1 MSDWFR
7 KRSWTPE
14 DQADFWRRHRRC
26 RSDYDRAQ
34 FLSIQAFHLAE
45 TRQRELMEAAMKLL
59 NLMIAEFPEPSQLSC
74 AHVERGDIFLQ
85 RGRVDE
91 ALAEYRKAIAQERV
105 HPEARTQCWLSFG
118 WTAVMHHRTELY
130 HEAERILS
138 EREAEAMFPV
148 NFYRLHAIRSII
160 CQSRGDINTARAH
173 AEAAL
178 REASKTHSGF
188 RYHPN
193 LGLVTSYNGDIRRL
207 LEEVLN
213 D

>member
-1 MSDWFR
+1 MARVRSSAQSRKKFSIPSVSTSSKASFTKASAFVLVQKMARSSFARSNHRARERSAMSDWFR

-26 RSDYDRAQ
+26 RSVYNRAQ
-34 FLSIQAFHLAE
+34 FLRIQAFHLAE
-45 TRQRELMEAAMKLL
+45 TR
-59 NLMIAEFPEPSQLSC
+59 QLSC

-130 HEAERILS
+130 DEAERILS
-138 EREAEAMFPV
+138 ERENEAMFPV
-148 NFYRLHAIRSII
+148 DF
-160 CQSRGDINTARAH
+160 
-173 AEAAL
+173 
-178 REASKTHSGF
+178 
-188 RYHPN
+188 
-193 LGLVTSYNGDIRRL
+193 
-207 LEEVLN
+207 
-213 D
+213 